1 MHKKKPIGY
10 SKKDTSEMKALIERT
25 EPKSGDY
32 VGSGTV
38 TTVPKKKK
46 KMKRMMDGGMAN
58 AMMQRGTQPNERGPI
73 KGAPDYTTM
82 PIRGPGG
89 KGSESPGMPKTGGMT
104 RDARMTKRIQEKFG
118 KMSSRFPGYKPE
130 LASPVDT
137 RDELK
142 SYRMGL
148 RDYRKANPGINPV
161 RGPGGRIRGG
171 GGVPVQ
177 GPGGVVVPPLRDS
190 TTGLPAAIAQRRSVP
205 PMRPDGKGSE
215 SPGMPKKLDFGRGTN
230 IQIGGGGRT
239 PGIRGVSDAPGRINP
254 DYARN
259 RAGIPSIAQI
269 ESKPISGMRPDPVT
283 GRLPTPVPKVDM
295 TAPRQ
300 PGQKGYG
307 MKGGGLARKGV
318 GMALAKGGLVKANG
332 CAKRG
337 KTKGRM
343 V

>member
-1 MHKKKPIGY
+1 M
-10 SKKDTSEMKALIERT
+10 
-25 EPKSGDY
+25 
-32 VGSGTV
+32 
-38 TTVPKKKK
+38 KKKK

-89 KGSESPGMPKTGGMT
+89 
-104 RDARMTKRIQEKFG
+104 
-118 KMSSRFPGYKPE
+118 
-130 LASPVDT
+130 
-137 RDELK
+137 
-142 SYRMGL
+142 
-148 RDYRKANPGINPV
+148 
-161 RGPGGRIRGG
+161 RIRGG

-177 GPGGVVVPPLRDS
+177 GPGGVVVPP
-190 TTGLPAAIAQRRSVP
+190 
-205 PMRPDGKGSE
+205 MRPEGKKTPGQIRDRLMGMMGRAGKGTE
-215 SPGMPKKLDFGRGTN
+215 YPGMPKKLDLGRGTN

-259 RAGIPSIAQI
+259 RAGIPSITQI

-332 CAKRG
+332 CAQRG
-337 KTKGRM
+337 KSKGKI

>member
-1 MHKKKPIGY
+1 MDKKKPIGY

-73 KGAPDYTTM
+73 KGVPDYTTM
-82 PIRGPGG
+82 PIRGPG
-89 KGSESPGMPKTGGMT
+89 
-104 RDARMTKRIQEKFG
+104 D
-118 KMSSRFPGYKPE
+118 
-130 LASPVDT
+130 
-137 RDELK
+137 
-142 SYRMGL
+142 
-148 RDYRKANPGINPV
+148 
-161 RGPGGRIRGG
+161 RIRGG

-205 PMRPDGKGSE
+205 PMRPEGKKIPGQIRDRLMGMMGRAGKGTE
-215 SPGMPKKLDFGRGTN
+215 YPGMPKM
-230 IQIGGGGRT
+230 GGMM
-239 PGIRGVSDAPGRINP
+239 
-254 DYARN
+254 ARK
-259 RAGIPSIAQI
+259 A
-269 ESKPISGMRPDPVT
+269 
-283 GRLPTPVPKVDM
+283 
-295 TAPRQ
+295 
-300 PGQKGYG
+300 G

-332 CAKRG
+332 CAQRG
-337 KTKGRM
+337 KSKGKM

>member
-1 MHKKKPIGY
+1 MDKKKPIGY
-10 SKKDTSEMKALIERT
+10 TKEQTKSMKALIERT
-25 EPKSGDY
+25 QEKAGDY

-38 TTVPKKKK
+38 TEVPKKKK

-89 KGSESPGMPKTGGMT
+89 
-104 RDARMTKRIQEKFG
+104 R
-118 KMSSRFPGYKPE
+118 
-130 LASPVDT
+130 V
-137 RDELK
+137 
-142 SYRMGL
+142 
-148 RDYRKANPGINPV
+148 
-161 RGPGGRIRGG
+161 RGG

-190 TTGLPAAIAQRRSVP
+190 TTNLPAAIAQRRSVP
-205 PMRPDGKGSE
+205 GPGGVVVPPMRPEGKKIPGQIRDRLMGMMGQAGKGAE
-215 SPGMPKKLDFGRGTN
+215 YPGMPKM
-230 IQIGGGGRT
+230 GGMM
-239 PGIRGVSDAPGRINP
+239 
-254 DYARN
+254 ARK
-259 RAGIPSIAQI
+259 A
-269 ESKPISGMRPDPVT
+269 
-283 GRLPTPVPKVDM
+283 
-295 TAPRQ
+295 
-300 PGQKGYG
+300 G

>member
-82 PIRGPGG
+82 PI
-89 KGSESPGMPKTGGMT
+89 
-104 RDARMTKRIQEKFG
+104 
-118 KMSSRFPGYKPE
+118 
-130 LASPVDT
+130 
-137 RDELK
+137 
-142 SYRMGL
+142 
-148 RDYRKANPGINPV
+148 